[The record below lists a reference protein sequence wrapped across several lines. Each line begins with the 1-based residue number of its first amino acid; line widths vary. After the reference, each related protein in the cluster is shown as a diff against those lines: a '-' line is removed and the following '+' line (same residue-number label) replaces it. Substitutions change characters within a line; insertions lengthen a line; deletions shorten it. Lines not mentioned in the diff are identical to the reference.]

1 MTKEEKELQR
11 LKAVVD
17 AAIEY
22 NLIYTAPEIVYDGFA
37 PLVEHF
43 MRQQNLAAEYF
54 EAGNLPALKRLFK
67 KLTTKLAY
75 IADLQFVKFIEEKS
89 GFEFNPFAGLEEET
103 NHILK
108 NGKIQNE
115 KERKSAELQLEI
127 YKQIDPESKKISLLH
142 KLIID
147 YYEVAPPKE
156 NKPTWSKVLKQEY
169 IGNLEKTSYVFGTGP
184 EPLIYEDERIKSP
197 DGERVLSITQHSS
210 DGKTGVTMIHVILT
224 RTSLPIYQL
233 NELNSNIQAY
243 WEDNNTV
250 VIQTSGNLK
259 AVVQYNTV
267 QSFDDVIRIE
277 YK

>member
-11 LKAVVD
+11 LKAAVD

-67 KLTTKLAY
+67 QLTTKLAY
-75 IADLQFVKFIEEKS
+75 IADLQFVK
-89 GFEFNPFAGLEEET
+89 L
-103 NHILK
+103 LK
-108 NGKIQNE
+108 
-115 KERKSAELQLEI
+115 RKAALNSIHLQGW
-127 YKQIDPESKKISLLH
+127 KK
-142 KLIID
+142 KLITS
-147 YYEVAPPKE
+147 YEVAPPKE

-169 IGNLEKTSYVFGTGP
+169 IGNLEKTSYVFGTVP

-243 WEDNNTV
+243 WEDNSTV